1 MKKGFVL
8 SLIVALCLSLGHL
21 ATYAQGYEKGSIII
35 NPGLGLGYWYGG
47 TGFAVGFAV
56 NAEFNITD
64 DIAIGPYVSITRRSY
79 NYALGNDDYTYTYF
93 DIGARGSYHFGR
105 LLKVNTE
112 QFDPYAGAFLGF
124 VSTSADYDDAYSGY
138 YDTYDGRFQVGV
150 YAGARWYFSEV
161 FGVFGEVGVGMFP
174 ILVGVTIKVK

>member
-1 MKKGFVL
+1 MKKGFIL
-8 SLIVALCLSLGHL
+8 SLIGAICLSLGYV
-21 ATYAQGYEKGSIII
+21 ATNAQGYEKGSIII

-56 NAEFNITD
+56 NAEFSITD
-64 DIAIGPYVSITRRSY
+64 DIAIGPYFALTRRSY
-79 NYALGNDDYTYTYF
+79 DYTFGNDDYTYTYF

-105 LLKVNTE
+105 LLNVNTE

-124 VSTSADYDDAYSGY
+124 VTTTADYNDAYTGY
-138 YDTYDGRFQVGV
+138 YSTYGNRFQAGV
-150 YAGARWYFSEV
+150 FAGARWYFSET

-174 ILVGVTIKVK
+174 ILAGVTVKLK